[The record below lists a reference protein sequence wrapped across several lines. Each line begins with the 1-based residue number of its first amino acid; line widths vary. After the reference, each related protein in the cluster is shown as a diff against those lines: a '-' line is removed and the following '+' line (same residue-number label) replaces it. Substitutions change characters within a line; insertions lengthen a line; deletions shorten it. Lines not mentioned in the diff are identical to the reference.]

1 MTRAKLSG
9 LRLRTLTFVLGAFWA
24 AAVVGPVSV
33 RAQEEQ
39 PDTPPPAR
47 PVEVDPRDA
56 EVLDS
61 VLDAMDETDATTAT
75 EEAVEPETKDAG
87 PIQFEVCYS
96 LPTRQLILR
105 EWLESGALSLIV
117 PIENDITEVQGDYRR
132 VLAREGS
139 AENRRDLEEIEDAL
153 RELER
158 HRIETIEKRLTGI
171 EVKGRLSPEERAEAA
186 LLHMALALIYLDEG
200 RARLALGELDRA
212 GGQLPNEPLVPAL
225 RAVALREMGRNESAF
240 AAANEALAGEPKLL
254 LAITTVAELH
264 EDQLEYDRAA
274 EMWQRA
280 LDVRVGVP
288 ERLGQAA
295 ARNRQVFP
303 RGAESVRRTF
313 ADQFEVRLR
322 WARLRDFAHRYY
334 QTDDRAGF
342 KLIYDPSIGM
352 PLRDP
357 YLSPLRDLVGRYLQ
371 GGDAAVH
378 PDEVERMFR
387 QLTAER
393 DKQALEAML
402 GLVLDSLD
410 SAAYT
415 IGRALRVRRAQPP
428 VVVLYN
434 PDVWESLV
442 ASRGTIG
449 LFAPHG
455 RVIGIPLP
463 RGNNPVLL
471 KNTIFHEYGH
481 YATFE
486 ITGPRELPLWLV
498 EGIAEFL
505 ALDSGIDRYGADP
518 VSANWAD
525 LWSREALD
533 RSWFD
538 KGRDTFTGADYFKAR
553 AAVGVLVD
561 SFGINRLGEFLE
573 TLGNGSDLY
582 EASERAFGMPYRDLL
597 YSIVK
602 RQASLRERMAR
613 R

>member
-1 MTRAKLSG
+1 MTHAKFS
-9 LRLRTLTFVLGAFWA
+9 RLRFRGLALALGVVFA
-24 AAVVGPVSV
+24 AAVVGSVSLH
-33 RAQEEQ
+33 AQEEQ
-39 PDTPPPAR
+39 PDTPPPAP

-56 EVLDS
+56 EILDS
-61 VLDAMDETDATTAT
+61 VLDAMDEMDTTTAT
-75 EEAVEPETKDAG
+75 EAPVEPETTAAG

-96 LPTRQLILR
+96 LPTRQMILR
-105 EWLESGALSLIV
+105 EWLGSGALDLII

-132 VLAREGS
+132 VLSREGT
-139 AENRRDLEEIEDAL
+139 AENRSDLEEIEDAL

-158 HRIETIEKRLTGI
+158 HRVETIEKRLTGI
-171 EVKGRLSPEERAEAA
+171 EVKGRLSPEERTEAA

-212 GGQLPNEPLVPAL
+212 AGQLPNEPLVPAL
-225 RAVALREMGRNESAF
+225 RSVALREMGRNEAAF
-240 AAANEALAGEPKLL
+240 AAANEALAGEPRLL
-254 LAITTVAELH
+254 LAIVTLAELH
-264 EDQLEYDRAA
+264 DDLLEYERAA

-280 LDVRVGVP
+280 LDVRVGIP
-288 ERLGQAA
+288 EQLGQAA
-295 ARNRQVFP
+295 ARNRQAFP
-303 RGAESVRRTF
+303 RGAESIRRTF
-313 ADQFEVRLR
+313 ADQFELRLR

-334 QTDDRAGF
+334 QTDDRAEF

-387 QLTAER
+387 QLSVER
-393 DKQALEAML
+393 DKQALEATL

-410 SAAYT
+410 HAAYT

-428 VVVLYN
+428 VIVLYN

-442 ASRGTIG
+442 ASRGAIG

-481 YATFE
+481 YAMFE

-525 LWSREALD
+525 LWSREPLD

-553 AAVGVLVD
+553 AAVGILVD
-561 SFGINRLGEFLE
+561 SFGLNRLGEFLDV
-573 TLGNGSDLY
+573 LGNGSDLD
-582 EASERAFGMPYRDLL
+582 EASQRAFGIPYRDLL
-597 YSIVK
+597 YSIIK
-602 RQASLRERMAR
+602 RQASLRERLR